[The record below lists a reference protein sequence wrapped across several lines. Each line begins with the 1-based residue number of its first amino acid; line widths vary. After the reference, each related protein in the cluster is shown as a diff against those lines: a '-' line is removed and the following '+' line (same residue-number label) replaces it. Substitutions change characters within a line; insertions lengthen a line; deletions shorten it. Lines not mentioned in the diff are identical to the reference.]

1 MFVIIFIDGSPFN
14 RTFPMFP
21 TRILPWPP
29 ALWHRRP
36 WMPQLGFN
44 MVPSWACENGIAY
57 GIICNIIDL
66 YIYFLFFF
74 GFDCPLWNFY
84 FGDPLNLL
92 ICFFRPFVSWLQ
104 RSILNQFCFVSVATP
119 LRPLTGHRSDGS
131 STIGDCKW
139 WALGCFC
146 WDGAMAPH
154 SPQRIDD
161 SGRSTLWWTNI
172 AMENHHFSWENPL

>member
-44 MVPSWACENGIAY
+44 MVPSWVCENGIAY

-66 YIYFLFFF
+66 YIYFFF
-74 GFDCPLWNFY
+74 GFWLFTLEFLFWGSTELADLFLPPFRQLIAKIN
-84 FGDPLNLL
+84 PQPILL
-92 ICFFRPFVSWLQ
+92 RQ
-104 RSILNQFCFVSVATP
+104 RGNPSTTV
-119 LRPLTGHRSDGS
+119 DGS
-131 STIGDCKW
+131 QKWRIFHHRRLQVMSIGMFL
-139 WALGCFC
+139 LG
-146 WDGAMAPH
+146 WRDGA
-154 SPQRIDD
+154 
-161 SGRSTLWWTNI
+161 TLTTKNWWFRKI
-172 AMENHHFSWENPL
+172 YPLVN